1 MMNLVYITNKQT
13 KLITNLNVIK
23 AKLKEERDAKRS
35 TLDDRH
41 YHIFQIV
48 ADRLGL
54 DKNEVEEAS
63 LDGNQVNTS
72 SSKFFFSYIILFKHF
87 F

>member
-13 KLITNLNVIK
+13 KLISNLNVIK

-72 SSKFFFSYIILFKHF
+72 
-87 F
+87 